1 MSLPPLPD
9 ALETLESLVVAEFD
23 AHMTLRHGNAGLR
36 RLLSD
41 QDTGAWQLF
50 AEPTLDRF
58 TLPATGTCICFEGL
72 ITVNG
77 PGDRMSSLRGR
88 IEADTHRLRVI
99 AGYDLDDILS
109 ATDTLME
116 LNAALVAT
124 QRELARTNHKLTRSE
139 ATVRRLSLTDP
150 LTGVANRRALDTH
163 TVETLAR
170 CDETDTPVWLIL
182 VDIDHFKQ
190 VNDRWG
196 HDAGDM
202 ALTAVAN
209 ALHSHCRDGDF
220 VARFGGEEFVI
231 LAPALTH
238 EAVATYAE
246 RLRKL
251 VAALDLPPLGRITAS
266 FGVARRRPGDTGR
279 ALFARADA
287 ALYRAK
293 AKGRNCVA
301 FADDTDL
308 ATTAPP
314 A

>member
-1 MSLPPLPD
+1 MSLPSLPD
-9 ALETLESLVVAEFD
+9 ALDTLESLVIAEFD
-23 AHMTLRHGNAGLR
+23 ACAVLRYGNAGLR

-50 AEPTLDRF
+50 AAPMLDRV

-77 PGDRMSSLRGR
+77 PGNRVSSLRGR
-88 IEADTHRLRVI
+88 IDADAHRLRVI
-99 AGYDLDDILS
+99 AGYELDDILS
-109 ATDTLME
+109 ATDTLMA

-124 QRELARTNHKLTRSE
+124 QRELARSE

-150 LTGVANRRALDTH
+150 LTGVANRQALDTH
-163 TVETLAR
+163 TIETLTH
-170 CDETDTPVWLIL
+170 CEETDTPVWLIL

-190 VNDRWG
+190 LNDRWG

-202 ALTAVAN
+202 ALTAIAT
-209 ALHSHCRDGDF
+209 ALDSHCRDGDF
-220 VARFGGEEFVI
+220 VARFGGAEFVI
-231 LAPALTH
+231 LPPALSRQ
-238 EAVATYAE
+238 AVAVYAE

-251 VAALDLPPLGRITAS
+251 VAALELPPLDRISAS

-279 ALFARADA
+279 ALFARADD

-293 AKGRNCVA
+293 AQGRNCVV
-301 FADDTDL
+301 FADD
-308 ATTAPP
+308 AAPTHPWRP

>member
-9 ALETLESLVVAEFD
+9 ALDTLESLVIAEFD
-23 AHMTLRHGNAGLR
+23 AYAVLRYGNAGLR

-50 AEPTLDRF
+50 AAPMLDRV

-77 PGDRMSSLRGR
+77 PGNRVSSLRGR
-88 IEADTHRLRVI
+88 IDADAHRLRVI
-99 AGYDLDDILS
+99 AGYELDDILS
-109 ATDTLME
+109 ATDTLMA

-124 QRELARTNHKLTRSE
+124 QRELARSE

-150 LTGVANRRALDTH
+150 LTGVANRQALDTH
-163 TVETLAR
+163 TIETLTH
-170 CDETDTPVWLIL
+170 CEETDTPVWLIL

-190 VNDRWG
+190 LNDRWG

-202 ALTAVAN
+202 ALTAVAT
-209 ALHSHCRDGDF
+209 ALDSHCRDGDF
-220 VARFGGEEFVI
+220 VARFGGAEFVI
-231 LAPALTH
+231 LPPALSRQ
-238 EAVATYAE
+238 AVAVYAE

-251 VAALDLPPLGRITAS
+251 VAALELPPLDRISTS
-266 FGVARRRPGDTGR
+266 FGIARRRPGDTGR

-293 AKGRNCVA
+293 AQGRNCVV
-301 FADDTDL
+301 FAD
-308 ATTAPP
+308 AAAPTHPWRP